1 MRIRRRIVHWPPP
14 LSTNVSDLPGIP
26 MRRVLLAGMRARVP
40 VLIWGKPGVG
50 KTAVIEQMAAQLGMH
65 CETINASTREAADF
79 LGLPVEVNGQVHYA
93 APAWAHRLN
102 DAPKAVAF
110 IDELTTC
117 TKQTFAGLLRVF
129 QERWVGELKLGDD
142 VVLLSAANPPE
153 IAVNGN
159 ELDPPNAGR
168 FLHLDWI
175 LDREG
180 WFEHVGSDFANVP
193 APEVNRMLSL
203 GGPEERARAAG
214 WVNAYLRNNDRMLEP
229 DIPESFGTPSKPG
242 SFGPCY
248 AYPSP
253 RSWHNLQRVLTH
265 LRADDEASILLAAR
279 GLVGESAAS
288 TFTAWLRGASLY
300 NPADVLA
307 GRVIVDWTSSPDRIY
322 ALNDSLTSIAKA
334 DGRTSVYQKV
344 VDLFE
349 ECVQI
354 RPDVAIVP
362 MRSLLSTLPREVH
375 LSETLRD
382 RVGRLAVPGSR

>member
-1 MRIRRRIVHWPPP
+1 MPLRPPIP
-14 LSTNVSDLPGIP
+14 DTVSDILGIA
-26 MRRVLLAGMRARVP
+26 MRRVLLAAMRAQVP
-40 VLIWGKPGVG
+40 VLLWGKPGVG
-50 KTAVIEQMAAQLGMH
+50 KTAVIEQMAAQLDMH

-79 LGLPVEVNGQVHYA
+79 LGLPIEVNGQVHYA

-102 DAPKAVAF
+102 AAPKGVAF

-129 QERWVGELKLGDD
+129 QERWVGELKLGSG
-142 VVLLSAANPPE
+142 VVLVSAANPPD

-168 FLHLDWI
+168 FLHLDWV
-175 LDREG
+175 LDRET
-180 WFEHVGSDFANVP
+180 WFAHVATDFENVP
-193 APEVNRMLSL
+193 APEVDRMLSR
-203 GGPEERARAAG
+203 GGQTERARAAG
-214 WVNAYLRNNDRMLEP
+214 WVNAYLHSHETLLEP
-229 DIPESFGTPSKPG
+229 NIPDTFGTPTKPG

-253 RSWHNLQRVLTH
+253 RSWHNLQRVLAH
-265 LRADDEASILLAAR
+265 LRADDEESILLAAR
-279 GLVGESAAS
+279 GLVGEAAAT

-307 GRVIVDWTSSPDRIY
+307 GRVQVDWTTSPDRIY
-322 ALNDSLTSIAKA
+322 ALNDSLATLAKA
-334 DGRTSVYQKV
+334 SNNIATYQRV
-344 VDLFE
+344 VELFE
-349 ECVQI
+349 ECVMV

-362 MRSLLSTLPREVH
+362 MRNLLSSLPREVH

-382 RVGRLAVPGSR
+382 RVDGLAVVGGR